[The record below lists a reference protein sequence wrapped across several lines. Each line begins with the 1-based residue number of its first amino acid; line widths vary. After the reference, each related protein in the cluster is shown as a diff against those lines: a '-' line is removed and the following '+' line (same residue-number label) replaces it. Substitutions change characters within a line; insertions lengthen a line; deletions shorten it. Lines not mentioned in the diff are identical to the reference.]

1 MVRYN
6 KIFILT
12 IMLIGIFLLSGCSK
26 FRFETFKG
34 SNEESD
40 IEITMAPEN
49 RKKVAETNNI
59 IDEVTTTP
67 AAEATE
73 ASEIASTV
81 NSTPTPA
88 AIQPTDNID
97 LTVFTVNADTGDI
110 EPVTALL
117 PKGSKIT
124 PEIIVNTVVEAMEDQ
139 SIMVGIESITTKD
152 KAVIVSFYKD
162 KAPIAEIYAGYEAA
176 ILNAIAQSLIDNLDN
191 YSQVIYRVEG
201 KAYQSGFFDL
211 DIDYVYFGDN

>member
-6 KIFILT
+6 KVFILI

-26 FRFETFKG
+26 FHFETTKG
-34 SNEESD
+34 TKKESG
-40 IEITMAPEN
+40 IEITIAPEN
-49 RKKVAETNNI
+49 SKRVAETNNI

-67 AAEATE
+67 AP
-73 ASEIASTV
+73 EIESTV
-81 NSTPTPA
+81 KSTPTPA

-97 LTVFTVNADTGDI
+97 LTVFTVSADTGDI

-117 PKGSKIT
+117 PKDSEIT
-124 PEIIVNTVVEAMEDQ
+124 PEVIVNTVVESMEDQ

-162 KAPIAEIYAGYEAA
+162 KAPIAELYAGYEAA

-201 KAYQSGFFDL
+201 KAYQSSFFEF

>member
-1 MVRYN
+1 MERYN
-6 KIFILT
+6 KIFILI
-12 IMLIGIFLLSGCSK
+12 IMLIGIFLLTGCSK
-26 FRFETFKG
+26 FRFETFKA
-34 SNEESD
+34 SEEESAL
-40 IEITMAPEN
+40 EITIAPEN
-49 RKKVAETNNI
+49 SKKVTETNDNNI
-59 IDEVTTTP
+59 EVTTTP
-67 AAEATE
+67 AE
-73 ASEIASTV
+73 EIMSIV

-88 AIQPTDNID
+88 AIAPTDNID
-97 LTVFTVNADTGDI
+97 LTVFTVNAGTGEI

-117 PKGSKIT
+117 PKDSEIT
-124 PEIIVNTVVEAMEDQ
+124 PKVIVNTVVEAMKDQ
-139 SIMVGIESITTKD
+139 SIMVGIESITTKN

-201 KAYQSGFFDL
+201 KAYQSSYFDL